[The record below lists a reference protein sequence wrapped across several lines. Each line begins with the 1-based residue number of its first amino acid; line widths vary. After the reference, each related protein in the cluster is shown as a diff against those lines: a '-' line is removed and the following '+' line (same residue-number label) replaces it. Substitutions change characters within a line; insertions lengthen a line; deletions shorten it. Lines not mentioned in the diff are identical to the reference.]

1 MKKFVIIPALLV
13 LCFAV
18 ALSGCAPKVHR
29 CGVSGAVTSDG
40 EPVPVG
46 QIQFIPE
53 NPDPNV
59 GVVGGFAAITD
70 GRYEIPAK
78 PNGLMP
84 GRYNVR
90 VVATVD
96 YDPDGNPV
104 NPEDVKDG
112 LVNSLTLKHVDL
124 VPPKYGKDSEEY
136 VEIPNAATFTY
147 DINMVKE

>member
-1 MKKFVIIPALLV
+1 MKKIALIHALLV

-18 ALSGCAPKVHR
+18 AFCGCTPKEHR
-29 CGVSGAVTSDG
+29 CAVSGAVTSDG
-40 EPVPVG
+40 EPVPFGHV
-46 QIQFIPE
+46 QFVPE

-59 GVVGGFAAITD
+59 GVVGGFAEITD
-70 GRYEIPAK
+70 GRYEISAD

-96 YDPDGNPV
+96 YDSDGNPV
-104 NPEDVKDG
+104 NAEDVKDG
-112 LVNSLTLKHVDL
+112 LVNPLTLKHVDL
-124 VPPKYGKDSEEY
+124 VPPKFGNQSEQY
-136 VEIPNAATFTY
+136 VDIPNADTFTY